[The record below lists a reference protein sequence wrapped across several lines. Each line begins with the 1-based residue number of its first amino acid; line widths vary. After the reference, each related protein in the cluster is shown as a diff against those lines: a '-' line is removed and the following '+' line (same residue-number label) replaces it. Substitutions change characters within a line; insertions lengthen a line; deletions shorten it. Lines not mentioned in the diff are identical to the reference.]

1 MPAQIDP
8 KRTVKATR
16 GENAWPDDGYTAP
29 GEVFI
34 DTEEAYK
41 DHLLFAC
48 PGCGRMGSIRATHP
62 KDANGP
68 SWDIVTGSLKE
79 PEGLTLHPSIN
90 CIGCCGWHGHLRN
103 GVFES
108 C

>member
-1 MPAQIDP
+1 MAERDP

-16 GENAWPDDGYTAP
+16 TDEAWPEGGHAEP
-29 GEVFI
+29 GAVYI
-34 DTEEAYK
+34 DRDETYK

-68 SWDIVTGSLKE
+68 SWDITAGKLAD
-79 PEGLTLHPSIN
+79 PETLTLHPSIN
-90 CIGCCGWHGHLRN
+90 CVGCCGWHGWLRG
-103 GVFES
+103 GVFQS